1 MHPFLRKILVNLILK
16 KYMSQMKKAVQ
27 VNMMKNQEVKRLIR
41 RLKNLFNEIVLQTSQ
56 LFKCPRNRLKDRQ
69 KLTLLSLSLNSRT
82 ATMNSF

>member
-16 KYMSQMKKAVQ
+16 KYMSQRKKAVQ

-41 RLKNLFNEIVLQTSQ
+41 RLKNLFNVLQTSQ